1 VPRRFDLPS
10 WRGVRDVP
18 SLRAAAW
25 TLRALVEARWRLR
38 RGLPR
43 RGVAG
48 PPRLPAT
55 AERGVAA
62 VLRRWPATCLERA
75 LVRQRWDAAHGSP
88 RQVVIG
94 VRGPG
99 DGFRAHAWLDGA
111 PDPLADEYL
120 ELTRLD
126 P

>member
-1 VPRRFDLPS
+1 VRRLDL
-10 WRGVRDVP
+10 P

-25 TLRALVEARWRLR
+25 TVRALLEARWRLR

-43 RGVAG
+43 RRVAG
-48 PPRLPAT
+48 PPRLPAA

-62 VLRRWPATCLERA
+62 VLRRVPATCLERA
-75 LVRQRWDAAHGSP
+75 LVRQRWEAAHGVP

-99 DGFRAHAWLDGA
+99 AGFRAHAWLDGT
-111 PDPLADEYL
+111 PDALAHEYE